1 VWWCL
6 QGRGT
11 QQGGSHSPTL
21 FGRVLAGRFEQ
32 LSAQWTSRGEI
43 PAFVTPLLAVWA
55 LWFIDDSIFL
65 FRTVPQ
71 LRRLMPEVLAMLAAL
86 GLSVNVSKSCILGAF
101 VPRSLPGLLGTFPI
115 QTSSK
120 YLGMPLQLVEGD
132 AYMVDSLCARATAAY
147 FANRLLLTHVSAPRG
162 RRVRMFNSLVTASLR
177 WSLCVASVN
186 QVNLRKLR
194 VHHVTLL
201 AWMLGA
207 RRHPSWFVVQCIAA
221 LRHAV
226 KLWAWVYAER
236 WDLLLARMVS
246 KWVGHVLRF
255 PADHVVRQTLLG
267 LQHSSV
273 SRGIVRRQRTGPK
286 TVAIEMFF
294 ATFITMGSI
303 SPQLVI
309 AWHGNLWN
317 MIGLLLM
324 DCPLTGY
331 LARIYFQFPLSLS
344 CGRNAAYK
352 GLFTDNKFLRVMFLI
367 QAMLSLWNWIGF
379 LAGVAKGVITA
390 VSPSPPFCR
399 MWLILDGFALALFM

>member
-1 VWWCL
+1 
-6 QGRGT
+6 
-11 QQGGSHSPTL
+11 
-21 FGRVLAGRFEQ
+21 
-32 LSAQWTSRGEI
+32 
-43 PAFVTPLLAVWA
+43 
-55 LWFIDDSIFL
+55 
-65 FRTVPQ
+65 
-71 LRRLMPEVLAMLAAL
+71 
-86 GLSVNVSKSCILGAF
+86 
-101 VPRSLPGLLGTFPI
+101 
-115 QTSSK
+115 
-120 YLGMPLQLVEGD
+120 
-132 AYMVDSLCARATAAY
+132 MVDSLCARATAAY

-226 KLWAWVYAER
+226 RLRAWVYAER

>member
-1 VWWCL
+1 
-6 QGRGT
+6 
-11 QQGGSHSPTL
+11 
-21 FGRVLAGRFEQ
+21 
-32 LSAQWTSRGEI
+32 
-43 PAFVTPLLAVWA
+43 
-55 LWFIDDSIFL
+55 
-65 FRTVPQ
+65 
-71 LRRLMPEVLAMLAAL
+71 
-86 GLSVNVSKSCILGAF
+86 
-101 VPRSLPGLLGTFPI
+101 
-115 QTSSK
+115 
-120 YLGMPLQLVEGD
+120 
-132 AYMVDSLCARATAAY
+132 MVDSLCARATAAY

-236 WDLLLARMVS
+236 WDLLLARMVW

-267 LQHSSV
+267 CSILRYHGELCGASEQAP
-273 SRGIVRRQRTGPK
+273 T

-294 ATFITMGSI
+294 TTFITMGSI

-344 CGRNAAYK
+344 CGRRCLQGSFHGQQVFACDVSDPGYAITLELDRFSGWRGQRGDQSIAALLQNVADTGWIRPGTFHVK
-352 GLFTDNKFLRVMFLI
+352 MLLFARQFPSERLSGL
-367 QAMLSLWNWIGF
+367 
-379 LAGVAKGVITA
+379 LALT
-390 VSPSPPFCR
+390 PFCFDAFSAPCIVAEIS
-399 MWLILDGFALALFM
+399 MLPVVWLGDMTRLATELGR